1 MKKTTGENWKKAR
14 VNKEDRRVRF
24 AENVKLLKG
33 RDDNEKEKQ
42 KPNNQHVNNYPD
54 QVKITPKRST
64 NEHKEQDKNKTA
76 IDSVYVDNRCR
87 YWIQQRIGEM
97 MNANSFTSK
106 SGYAFAVDVDRYSG
120 GLCFRFS
127 RNGTEVARIDSNGY
141 LYCSNAWLNGVN
153 ILNALNSLRDQV
165 GDIGGDLSQYV
176 KHKQLKNGTYELN
189 IKEVITTY
197 LKVLSSLLAAGQSMD
212 GLVFGKDYIINGNN
226 GHVRFTYA
234 GDDNVNNSISLGFN
248 GYTDQYVFYRDRC
261 QFLAPFVSDVSGTPA
276 ITCQNTAQSTN
287 TDTAYF
293 LSPNIST
300 NQSAVVNIGRTN
312 TKGNIS
318 HLLYRWVGNDNV
330 NNYLSLG
337 FHSYN
342 EIYKFYRD
350 RCVFPVPF
358 VSDGG
363 SDGYFPAITCQNT
376 AKNNYAAVAKF
387 FCPNMSTNNG
397 AVVHIGKEDTKGNDA
412 QLRYQWAGNDSANS
426 FLSIGFYGYD
436 NIYKFYRGWCDFTLA
451 PFNSTNKSTP
461 AITCQNTGHEANT
474 AIANFLCP
482 NLANNEG
489 IVIKLGRT
497 STKGNAAQIRY
508 QYAGSDSANSY
519 LGFDFHS
526 YNGIYKFYRD
536 RAVLSAPLS
545 IEYDGNSMLMIKSN
559 QTPAIIMGYEYATN
573 ESMVIRYKHDVTP
586 HYTGIGFYSNDDIVK
601 IDTDKNVHIN
611 GSVKLDNST
620 ISQICTSSDYANNQ
634 KINDNALIT
643 SQAVNNAI
651 NNIPTPEDYFDKVED
666 GEYTYN
672 LPEAGYYGYALY
684 SATRDKFMIFRN
696 DMALMYVSDD
706 GVNNWT
712 TEDLPEE
719 VDNENIACLSVDDTL
734 YYYNGSRLYKNTQ
747 AAGWQSIGQSISL
760 YFPTLCALNDFIILA
775 GGLSTTTTSVYRYNR
790 SDNSLTFITFERG
803 ACRFCASGSDRVVT
817 MEPNQNTSQQTIR
830 WSFNGIKWFSSPIN
844 HVQST
849 SCFAY
854 GNSGGVGCW
863 VAGTHDGGG
872 KCTCIWWDSPYATSP
887 SYASFDKPADGDVVS
902 VIYNAGVWIMYIDGD
917 PNYYY
922 NRSPIPCFGTWEHS
936 AADNSHTDTAVFW
949 CKDKFILLNT
959 SVFSDEYYITHIDP
973 IYQLNTTAAI
983 TASNLSVDNET
994 RLARLEAQMKNIMNA
1009 TLQNVYPVGAIYFSM
1024 NSLSPDLLFG
1034 FGTWVMI
1041 PNKFL
1046 YCVDNQPSGVEGG
1059 EETHTLTESEAP
1071 AKTWSWRGESY
1082 RAANT
1087 GYINVDA
1094 SFVENTTKW
1103 QGGSSDYSVQ
1113 KQFTLT
1119 YGGGQAHNNMPPYLT
1134 VFAWQRTA

>member
-1 MKKTTGENWKKAR
+1 MKKTAGENWKKAR
-14 VNKEDRRVRF
+14 INKEDRRVRF
-24 AENVKLLKG
+24 AENVRLMKG

-42 KPNNQHVNNYPD
+42 KHNNYPD

-64 NEHKEQDKNKTA
+64 NEHKEQDNKDKNKTA
-76 IDSVYVDNRCR
+76 IDFVYVDNRCR

-106 SGYAFAVDVDRYSG
+106 SGYSFAVDTDRYSG

-189 IKEVITTY
+189 VKEVITTY
-197 LKVLSSLLAAGQSMD
+197 IKVISSLLAAGQSMD
-212 GLVFGKDYIINGNN
+212 GLVFGKDYTINGNN
-226 GHVRFTYA
+226 GHVRFNYA

-261 QFLAPFVSDVSGTPA
+261 QFM
-276 ITCQNTAQSTN
+276 
-287 TDTAYF
+287 
-293 LSPNIST
+293 
-300 NQSAVVNIGRTN
+300 
-312 TKGNIS
+312 
-318 HLLYRWVGNDNV
+318 
-330 NNYLSLG
+330 
-337 FHSYN
+337 
-342 EIYKFYRD
+342 
-350 RCVFPVPF
+350 VPF

-363 SDGYFPAITCQNT
+363 VDGYLPAIVCQNT
-376 AKNNYAAVAKF
+376 AQSNYGSVAYF
-387 FCPNMSTNNG
+387 MCPNMKANNG
-397 AVVHIGKEDTKGNDA
+397 AVIHIGKEDTKGNDA
-412 QLRYQWAGNDSANS
+412 QIRYQWAGNDNVNS
-426 FLSIGFYGYD
+426 YLSIGFYGYD
-436 NIYKFYRGWCDFTLA
+436 NIYKFYRDRCDFTLA
-451 PFNSTNKSTP
+451 PFTSTNKSTP
-461 AITCQNTGHEANT
+461 AIVCQNTGHEANT

-526 YNGIYKFYRD
+526 YNNIYKFYRD
-536 RAVLSAPLS
+536 RAVFSAPLTL
-545 IEYDGNSMLMIKSN
+545 EYDANSMFMIKSK
-559 QTPAIIMGYEYATN
+559 QTPAIIMGYEYAQN

-611 GSVKLDNST
+611 GSLKLDNST
-620 ISQICTSSDYANNQ
+620 ISQICTSSDYGNYQ

-651 NNIPTPEDYFDKVED
+651 NNIPTPEDYFDKVDD
-666 GEYTYN
+666 GEYTYS
-672 LPEAGYYGYALY
+672 LPEAGYYSYALY

-696 DMALMYVSDD
+696 DVAIMYVSDD

-712 TEDLPEE
+712 AEELPDE
-719 VDNENIACLSVDDTL
+719 VDNENIACLSLDDTI

-747 AAGWQSIGQSISL
+747 ASGWQSVGQSITL
-760 YFPTLCALNDFIILA
+760 YFPMLCALNDFIILA
-775 GGLSTTTTSVYRYNR
+775 GGLSNTNTSVYRYNR

-803 ACRFCASGSDRVVT
+803 ARRFCASGSDRVVT
-817 MEPNQNTSQQTIR
+817 IEPNQNTAQQTIR

-849 SCFAY
+849 SCLAY

-872 KCTCIWWDSPYATSP
+872 KCTCIWWDSPYATNP
-887 SYASFDKPADGDVVS
+887 SYASFDKPADGEVVS
-902 VIYNAGVWIMYIDGD
+902 VVYNAGVWIMYIDGD

-922 NRSPIPCFGTWEHS
+922 NRSPIPCYGTWEHA
-936 AADNSHTDTAVFW
+936 AADNSHTDTAAFW

-959 SVFSDEYYITHIDP
+959 STFSDEYYITNIDP
-973 IYQLNTTAAI
+973 VYQLNTTAAI
-983 TASNLSVDNET
+983 TASNISVDNET

-1024 NSLSPDLLFG
+1024 SSLSPDLLFG

-1046 YCVDNQPSGVEGG
+1046 YCVNDQPAGVEGG
-1059 EETHTLTESEAP
+1059 EATHTLTESEAP

-1087 GYINVDA
+1087 GYVNVDA
-1094 SFVENTTKW
+1094 TFVENTSKW
-1103 QGGSSDYSVQ
+1103 SSGSSDYSVQ

-1119 YGGGQAHNNMPPYLT
+1119 YGGGQPHNNMPPYLT

>member
-1 MKKTTGENWKKAR
+1 MKKTAGENWKKAR
-14 VNKEDRRVRF
+14 INKEDRRVRF
-24 AENVKLLKG
+24 AENVRLMKG

-42 KPNNQHVNNYPD
+42 KPQQLNNYTD

-64 NEHKEQDKNKTA
+64 NEHKEQDNNKNKTA

-106 SGYAFAVDVDRYSG
+106 SGYAFAVDTDRYSG

-189 IKEVITTY
+189 VKEIITRF

-212 GLVFGKDYIINGNN
+212 GLVFGKDYTTNGNN

-248 GYTDQYVFYRDRC
+248 GYTDQYLFYRDRC
-261 QFLAPFVSDVSGTPA
+261 RFL
-276 ITCQNTAQSTN
+276 
-287 TDTAYF
+287 
-293 LSPNIST
+293 
-300 NQSAVVNIGRTN
+300 
-312 TKGNIS
+312 
-318 HLLYRWVGNDNV
+318 
-330 NNYLSLG
+330 
-337 FHSYN
+337 
-342 EIYKFYRD
+342 
-350 RCVFPVPF
+350 VPF

-363 SDGYFPAITCQNT
+363 ADGYLPAIICQNT
-376 AKNNYAAVAKF
+376 AQSNYGSVAYF
-387 FCPNMSTNNG
+387 MCPNMKANNG
-397 AVVHIGKEDTKGNDA
+397 AVVHVGKEDTKGNDA
-412 QLRYQWAGNDSANS
+412 QIRYQWAGNNNVNNY
-426 FLSIGFYGYD
+426 LSIGFYGYD
-436 NIYKFYRGWCDFTLA
+436 NIYKFYRDRCDFTLA
-451 PFNSTNKSTP
+451 PFTSTNKSTP

-489 IVIKLGRT
+489 VVIKLGRT
-497 STKGNAAQIRY
+497 STKGNTAQIRY

-526 YNGIYKFYRD
+526 YNNIYKFYRDRCDFSLVPFVSNAKLTPAITCQNTDDNISTIIANLLSPNLSANNGTIIRLGRTDTHGNSGQLRYQWAGNDNVNSFMSLEFLGYDYLYKFYRD
-536 RAVLSAPLS
+536 RAVFSAPLTL
-545 IEYDGNSMLMIKSN
+545 EYDANSMFMIKSK
-559 QTPAIIMGYEYATN
+559 QTPAIIMGYEYAQN

-611 GSVKLDNST
+611 GSLKLDNST
-620 ISQICTSSDYANNQ
+620 ISQICTSSDYGNYQ

-651 NNIPTPEDYFDKVED
+651 NNIPTPEDYFDKVDD
-666 GEYTYN
+666 GEFTYS
-672 LPEAGYYGYALY
+672 LPEGGYYSYALY

-696 DMALMYVSDD
+696 DVAIMYVSDD

-712 TEDLPEE
+712 AEDLPDE
-719 VDNENIACLSVDDTL
+719 VDNENIACLSIDDTL

-747 AAGWQSIGQSISL
+747 AAGWQSVGQSITL

-775 GGLSTTTTSVYRYNR
+775 GGLSNTNTSVYRYNR

-803 ACRFCASGSDRVVT
+803 ARRFCASGSDRVVT
-817 MEPNQNTSQQTIR
+817 MEPNQNTAQQTIR
-830 WSFNGIKWFSSPIN
+830 WSFNGIKWFSSSIN

-849 SCFAY
+849 SCLAY
-854 GNSGGVGCW
+854 GSSGGVGCW

-872 KCTCIWWDSPYATSP
+872 KCTCIWWDSPYATNP
-887 SYASFDKPADGDVVS
+887 SYQSFDKPADGEVVS
-902 VIYNAGVWIMYIDGD
+902 VVFNAGVWIMYIDGD

-922 NRSPIPCFGTWEHS
+922 NRSPIPCFGTWEHA
-936 AADNSHTDTAVFW
+936 AADNSHTDTQVFW
-949 CKDKFILLNT
+949 CKDKFILLSPT
-959 SVFSDEYYITHIDP
+959 LFTDEYNITNIDP

-983 TASNLSVDNET
+983 TASNLSADNET

-1024 NSLSPDLLFG
+1024 SSLSPDLLFG

-1046 YCVDNQPSGVEGG
+1046 YCVNDQPAGVEGG
-1059 EETHTLTESEAP
+1059 EATHTLTANEMP
-1071 AKTWSWRGESY
+1071 AHNHGVSWSVYNSSAGTAGQFGNY
-1082 RAANT
+1082 PIALAQDKAANWDRVSGT
-1087 GYINVDA
+1087 SIQNA
-1094 SFVENTTKW
+1094 
-1103 QGGSSDYSVQ
+1103 GS
-1113 KQFTLT
+1113 
-1119 YGGGQAHNNMPPYLT
+1119 GQAHNNMPPYLT